1 MQILTDPAPP
11 LSNLLDTRTVHHQI
25 PPSHSEGAQYGL
37 EMKAGRN
44 SRRMRLGTP
53 VVLSPSLEVLMP
65 HLIEN
70 GDQLGRRRRRR
81 KLIVE
86 NTMPVKLMHLNPIT
100 MRT

>member
-1 MQILTDPAPP
+1 
-11 LSNLLDTRTVHHQI
+11 
-25 PPSHSEGAQYGL
+25 
-37 EMKAGRN
+37 
-44 SRRMRLGTP
+44 MRLGTP
-53 VVLSPSLEVLMP
+53 VVLSPSPEVLMP